1 MKTRLYL
8 VMIAVVFS
16 CFTYSCDKEQ
26 ENTLTGS
33 LINHTGCKM
42 FKSYYIDSD
51 TPDTLSCI
59 NYSFDPSNNKLSLSH
74 INAGFNCCP
83 ESLYCDIKM
92 INDTII
98 IQEFEKEALCDC
110 NCLYDLEIE
119 LNGVFSKIYY
129 LKIIEPYAGDE
140 EKLFF
145 QLDLEYHNQGSYCVT
160 RKRYPWG
167 IY

>member
-1 MKTRLYL
+1 MKTRYYI
-8 VMIAVVFS
+8 MIIAGVFS
-16 CFTYSCDKEQ
+16 CLTYSCDKEQ
-26 ENTLTGS
+26 ENTLSGN
-33 LINHTGCKM
+33 LVNHSGCKT
-42 FKSYYIDSD
+42 FKSYIIPN

-59 NYSFDPSNNKLSLSH
+59 NYSFDPSNNKLTLNH

-83 ESLYCDIKM
+83 ESLYCDIKI

-110 NCLYDLEIE
+110 DCLYDLEIE
-119 LNGVFSKIYY
+119 LYGVFSKIYY
-129 LKIIEPYAGDE
+129 LKIIEPYVGNQ

-145 QLDLEYHNQGSYCVT
+145 QLDLESHNQGSYCVT

-167 IY
+167 LY

>member
-1 MKTRLYL
+1 
-8 VMIAVVFS
+8 MIIAGVFS
-16 CFTYSCDKEQ
+16 FLPYSCDKEQ
-26 ENTLTGS
+26 ENTLTGN
-33 LINHTGCKM
+33 LINHTGCKV
-42 FKSYYIDSD
+42 FKSYIIPN

-59 NYSFDPSNNKLSLSH
+59 NYSFDPSNNKLTLNH

-83 ESLYCDIKM
+83 GSLYCDIKM

-110 NCLYDLEIE
+110 DCLYDLEIE
-119 LNGVFSKIYY
+119 LTGVFPKIYY
-129 LKIIEPYAGDE
+129 LKFIEPYIGDQ

-145 QLDLEYHNQGSYCVT
+145 QLDLEHNNQGSYCVT

-167 IY
+167 MY